1 MKKKGSILVRVIGLV
16 VLIGLAEMVVVG
28 PVKEKRLERRVRT
41 MLLEVQEG
49 LQNFHIDEELY
60 PKDRMTGKELVVLLE
75 GDEYMAKGIR
85 NPWTRESYADS
96 AGADWLKYSTDSLA
110 ETYELTVLYPNSE
123 EVQFRLDSTEH
134 QSLEE

>member
-85 NPWTRESYADS
+85 NPWSGEIYVDS
-96 AGADWLKYSTDSLA
+96 TGADWLKYSTDSLA